1 MFKKILVPVDGSIS
15 GQAALET
22 AINLQKIHSSELLVL
37 TVFRQHTMWSASVS
51 MVNPELTSSTDSAME
66 EYAKAV
72 SEKSKQYALEQ
83 GVEKVRCFYMGGDPA
98 KTIIKFSKE
107 HKADLIVLGHRGLS
121 NSERHLLGSV
131 SHKVTN
137 TSDLPVLVI

>member
-1 MFKKILVPVDGSIS
+1 MFEKVLVAVDGSIS

-22 AINLQKIHSSELLVL
+22 AINLQKVHGSELVVL
-37 TVFRQHTMWSASVS
+37 TVFRHHSMWSASVS

-66 EYAKAV
+66 EYAKTVA
-72 SEKSKQYALEQ
+72 EKSKKHAQEQ
-83 GVEKVRCFYMGGDPA
+83 GVEHVRCFYMGGDPA

-107 HKADLIVLGHRGLS
+107 HKVDLIVLGHRGLS

-131 SHKVTN
+131 AHKVTN